1 MTLLSRRAAL
11 SALGAGAAAAAAPMH
26 LALAQS
32 GPYRV
37 CFVLPG
43 DEQQTEMGFRDYF
56 ERRSIEID
64 YQRPTADEEAED
76 PQLAVNRAIRRLRP
90 DLVYTWGTPTTLSV
104 VGTYDGAYPERHIT
118 DLPVVFCTVTD
129 PVGSRIVRDLERP
142 GRNVTGV
149 SHIPPLPVQ
158 INTLRAYRPVERLAV
173 IYNPLE
179 TNSVLTVERLERLT
193 AELGIA
199 LIAERVPLGIDGR
212 PDGSVIP
219 DLVAD
224 VAARGAEFLYIGP
237 DTFVAVTSRDVLTQ
251 AALDHRLPTFSA
263 TESIVRRSQA
273 LFGLF
278 SSSLS
283 VGRFCATK
291 AEEILVHGRDPA
303 EIPIETLRRFSLLIN
318 MPVALQLEVYPPLDL
333 LNLAEIVTG

>member
-1 MTLLSRRAAL
+1 MTRLSRRAAL
-11 SALGAGAAAAAAPMH
+11 SALGAGAASTLAPVR
-26 LALAQS
+26 LALAQA
-32 GPYRV
+32 GPYRI
-37 CFVLPG
+37 CMVLPG
-43 DEQQTEMGFRDYF
+43 DERQTEVGFRDYL
-56 ERRSIEID
+56 ERRSIEIE
-64 YQRPTADEEAED
+64 YHRPTAEDTDD
-76 PQLAVNRAIRRLRP
+76 PQLAINREIRRLRP
-90 DLVYTWGTPTTLSV
+90 DLVYTWGTPTTLAV
-104 VGTYDGAYPERHIT
+104 VGTFDSADPDRHIT

-129 PVGSRIVRDLERP
+129 PVGSRIVRELDRP

-158 INTLRAYRPVERLAV
+158 INTMNAYRQVERLAV
-173 IYNPLE
+173 IYNSLE

-193 AELGIA
+193 AEMGMT
-199 LIAERVPLGIDGR
+199 LIAERVPLGADGR
-212 PDGSVIP
+212 PDGSLIP

-224 VAARGAEFLYIGP
+224 VAARGAQFLYIGP
-237 DTFVAVTSRDVLTQ
+237 DTFVAVTNRDVLTQ

-263 TESIVRRSQA
+263 TESIVRRSRA

-291 AEEILVHGRDPA
+291 AEEILVDGRDPA

-318 MPVALQLEVYPPLDL
+318 MPVALELEVYPPLDL
-333 LNLAEIVTG
+333 LNLAEILTG